1 MTLSTKKVNITYAA
15 YLLICV
21 PLTLLMLLSGII
33 ANSQNEGS
41 IDYDTVLTMNAE
53 YYIKVSNAVFI
64 EDENTIKFTLSSKVV
79 EYAKPKGERPAVIT
93 VWLDNSENE
102 LEFTAHKLDDT
113 STDYTCEIS
122 DEQKEFKRLIVR
134 VQYKTP
140 DEKLPDTTDAFGA
153 TIDGGTKKGE
163 EFVERITIGRKDIT
177 KMSAEEN
184 KNTVTEKV
192 VLTTTT
198 QVTEKADSSSE
209 NDSSEGATTT
219 TKNSTTTE
227 TTTTTTTTTELVTTP
242 ENSESA
248 SGVTSTAAQS
258 GGGNTTKNT
267 TQATTKGT
275 TKNNTTTTAKTTAKT
290 TSKPKNTTTA
300 AQGAK
305 PTGVSMRTN
314 SNTYDINLRVGQTH
328 NVQAVVTPA
337 SAEQG
342 VSWSS
347 LRPNVAT
354 VDSNGKI
361 KAVGKGTTIITC
373 TTKNGGLKAS
383 CMVTVN

>member
-21 PLTLLMLLSGII
+21 PLTLFMLLSGII
-33 ANSQNEGS
+33 VGLGAANSV
-41 IDYDTVLTMNAE
+41 DYDTVLTLGST
-53 YYIKVSNAVFI
+53 YYIKIHNAVYI
-64 EDENTIKFTLSSKVV
+64 EDENVIKFTLSSKLV
-79 EYAKPKGERPAVIT
+79 ENVQATGEPPKVIT
-93 VWLDNSENE
+93 VWLDSINN
-102 LEFTAHKLDDT
+102 DI
-113 STDYTCEIS
+113 DYTAQQLDSIS
-122 DEQKEFKRLIVR
+122 TEYTCKLPDKQKEYRRLIVR
-134 VQYKTP
+134 VQYKLP
-140 DEKLPDTTDAFGA
+140 DEKMPDTTDAFGA
-153 TIDGGTKKGE
+153 TVEGETKKGSE
-163 EFVERITIGRKDIT
+163 YVERITIGRKDIT

-198 QVTEKADSSSE
+198 KVTEKADSSSE

-219 TKNSTTTE
+219 TKNSTTAE
-227 TTTTTTTTTELVTTP
+227 TTTTKAPTQATTTTK
-242 ENSESA
+242 NSEST
-248 SGVTSTAAQS
+248 SDSTSTAAQS
-258 GGGNTTKNT
+258 GGGNTAKNT
-267 TQATTKGT
+267 TRVTTKGT
-275 TKNNTTTTAKTTAKT
+275 TKNTVTTTAKTTTKA
-290 TSKPKNTTTA
+290 TSKPQTTTTA
-300 AQGAK
+300 AVGAK

-314 SNTYDINLRVGQTH
+314 SSTYDIYLTVGQTH
-328 NVQAVVTPA
+328 NVQAVVTPT

-342 VSWSS
+342 VAWSS